1 MAQFIPADITKPQR
15 EVRPANGRDFTL
27 VELQR
32 YVGGDIELLE
42 LPEGRIMVLNKESKL
57 VDNPQRNHRAGEQ
70 VVFVTLREI
79 KAQIE
84 EQRRMGVFVMHDYDF
99 SGDLDAPA
107 DYIAGDVLIC
117 DSKEVP

>member
-27 VELQR
+27 AELRR
-32 YVGGDIELLE
+32 YVGGDIELLD
-42 LPEGRIMVLNKESKL
+42 LPGNRIMVLNEEAKL
-57 VDNPQRNHRAGEQ
+57 VDNPQRNYRAGEQ
-70 VVFVTLREI
+70 VVFVTLREV

-84 EQRRMGVFVMHDYDF
+84 KQRSQGVFVIHDYDF

-117 DSKEVP
+117 ESREVP